1 MYWEGEWER
10 LDLQLRSG
18 LALMLF
24 SLLSM
29 TISFLAFTTVPGS
42 SLLSVLVS
50 SSQGLPQVSCSYFLF
65 PCDTADY
72 IVGFALYF
80 SVRATQTVNPVLE
93 EAFWRLYLY
102 KLLPRTEKWKW
113 GVSVM
118 YSAYHIIVILR
129 FSYLSQA
136 VLSGIG
142 LCLLGR
148 VLVLVRE
155 SSGFL
160 AACLLHSG
168 LDIGLMGIWLYLL
181 FVVS

>member
-1 MYWEGEWER
+1 
-10 LDLQLRSG
+10 
-18 LALMLF
+18 MLF

-42 SLLSVLVS
+42 SLLSILVLPT
-50 SSQGLPQVSCSYFLF
+50 QGLPGVSCSYFLF
-65 PCDTADY
+65 SCDTTESV
-72 IVGFALYF
+72 VGFALYF
-80 SVRATQTVNPVLE
+80 SVRARQTVNPVLE

-129 FSYLSQA
+129 FSYLQQA
-136 VLSGIG
+136 LLSGLG

-155 SSGFL
+155 SSGLL

-168 LDIGLMGIWLYLL
+168 LDMGLMGIWLYLL